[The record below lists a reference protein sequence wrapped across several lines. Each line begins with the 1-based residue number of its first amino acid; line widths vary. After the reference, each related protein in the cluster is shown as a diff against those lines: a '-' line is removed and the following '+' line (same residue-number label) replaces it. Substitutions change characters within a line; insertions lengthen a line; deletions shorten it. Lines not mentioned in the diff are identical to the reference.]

1 MREIVVTA
9 AMLVLEALV
18 LVHWFL
24 LPESRPLFVLAL
36 VAGLAMCA
44 MAVADLALL
53 VGVLRRDARD
63 RQHRAELADLA
74 HIEPLWAAVTV
85 FQVAFIA
92 SAYVAGVY
100 WIAVMLTLGQ
110 GAELL
115 AVAWARLRLH
125 HTPGPR
131 PQAVG

>member
-9 AMLVLEALV
+9 TLLALEALV
-18 LVHWFL
+18 LVHWFY

-44 MAVADLALL
+44 MALADVALL

-74 HIEPLWAAVTV
+74 RVEPLWAGVTV
-85 FQVAFIA
+85 FQVGFITA
-92 SAYVAGVY
+92 AYVAGVY

-115 AVAWARLRLH
+115 AVVWARVRLRF
-125 HTPGPR
+125 TPGPR
-131 PQAVG
+131 PQVAG